1 MANLPKLTLS
11 YDEQKGDWTLK
22 HDLTSRTVRRFET
35 KEDAT
40 RGGVLEKVL
49 AQEGGSAKIQK
60 QNGVYQE
67 ERTYPGSKDP
77 RKSKG

>member
-22 HDLTSRTVRRFET
+22 KDLTGRTLRRFET
-35 KEDAT
+35 KTEA
-40 RGGVLEKVL
+40 RKGGVLEKVL
-49 AQEGGSAKIQK
+49 GEVGGSVRIQK

-67 ERTYPGSKDP
+67 ERTYPGNKDP
-77 RKSKG
+77 RKSPG